1 MFDSLTS
8 KFENIFDKL
17 KSTSRVTEADIET
30 VSGDIRKALIDADV
44 NISVINAFVDKIAD
58 QCRGIVAS
66 PALTPDQQIIKI
78 VNAELTDLLGGE
90 AVKLN
95 VSSKPPTV
103 ILLAGLQG
111 SGKTTHAGKLAKHLL
126 ANGKS
131 PLLVACDLQRPA
143 AIEQL
148 HVLGEK
154 VGVPVFSIDQNQ
166 RKSKLKD
173 VLKGAYDEAARLN
186 RDTMIIDTAGRLQI
200 DDELMKELEYI
211 ADFTK
216 PDNTLLVIDAMI
228 GQEAVNVADTFN
240 KRIPLSGVIL
250 TKIDGDARGGAALS
264 VRAVTGAPILFVGT
278 GEKLEDF
285 EDFYPDRMASRIL
298 GMGDVLTLIE
308 KAETVYTEE
317 QATELGHKMAQGD
330 FGLGD
335 FLDQLKSIQKMGPLG
350 GLMKMMPGMPKE
362 MKDVEIE
369 DKQVARVEAIILSMT
384 KEERN
389 EPTMINGSRRT
400 RIAKGSGVTTNE
412 VNNLLK
418 QFQQMR
424 TMMKQM
430 MGGAMGGGAPMGGGN
445 KKGKKGKKKAGK
457 VGMMKNAM
465 AMQKEMKKNPG
476 AFDELLKSAEKGSFL
491 PPSSKFDN

>member
-8 KFENIFDKL
+8 KFENIFDNL
-17 KSTSRVTEADIET
+17 KSTSRITDSDIET
-30 VSGDIRKALIDADV
+30 VSSDIRSALIDADV
-44 NISVINAFVDKIAD
+44 NISVIDAFISKIAE
-58 QCRGIVAS
+58 QCKGIVPS
-66 PALTPDQQIIKI
+66 PALSPDQQIIKI
-78 VNAELTDLLGGE
+78 VNEELMNLLGGE

-95 VSSKPPTV
+95 VSSKPPTI

-126 ANGKS
+126 SKGKS

-148 HVLGEK
+148 KVLGEK
-154 VGVPVFSIDQNQ
+154 ISVPVFSIDQGK
-166 RKSKLKD
+166 RKSKIKD
-173 VLKGAYDEAARLN
+173 VIKGAFDEAARLN

-200 DDELMKELEYI
+200 DDDLMKELEQI
-211 ADFTK
+211 VDLTK

-264 VRAVTGAPILFVGT
+264 VRAVTGAPILYVGT

-308 KAETVYTEE
+308 KAETLYTQD

-350 GLMKMMPGMPKE
+350 GIMKMMPGMPKE
-362 MKDVEIE
+362 MKDVEID
-369 DKQVARVEAIILSMT
+369 DKQIAHVEAIILSMT
-384 KEERN
+384 KKERD
-389 EPTMINGSRRT
+389 EPSIINGSRRT
-400 RIAKGSGVTTNE
+400 RIAGGSGRTTNE
-412 VNNLLK
+412 VNALLK

-430 MGGAMGGGAPMGGGN
+430 MGGTLPGGAGGN
-445 KKGKKGKKKAGK
+445 KKGKKGKKKQGK

-465 AMQKEMKKNPG
+465 AMQKEMKKNPD
-476 AFDELLKSAEKGSFL
+476 AFEDILKGSDMGSFL
-491 PPSSKFDN
+491 PPSAKF

>member
-1 MFDSLTS
+1 MFDSLTN

-17 KSTSRVTEADIET
+17 KSSSRISDSDIAS
-30 VSGDIRKALIDADV
+30 VSSEIREALIDADV
-44 NISVINAFVDKIAD
+44 NISVIDAFVEKISEQA
-58 QCRGIVAS
+58 RGIVAS
-66 PALTPDQQIIKI
+66 PALTTDQQIIKI
-78 VNAELTDLLGGE
+78 VNEELTNLLGGE
-90 AVKLN
+90 AVKLK

-111 SGKTTHAGKLAKHLL
+111 SGKTTHCAKLAKHLL
-126 ANGKS
+126 ASGKS
-131 PLLVACDLQRPA
+131 PLMVACDLQRPA

-148 HVLGEK
+148 KVLGEK
-154 VGVPVFSIDQNQ
+154 ISVPVFSIDPGK
-166 RKSKLKD
+166 RKSKIKD
-173 VLKGAYDEAARLN
+173 VLKGAYEEAARLN
-186 RDTMIIDTAGRLQI
+186 RDTLILDTAGRLQI
-200 DDELMKELEYI
+200 DDDLMKELEFI
-211 ADFTK
+211 SDFTK

-278 GEKLEDF
+278 GEKIEDF

-317 QATELGHKMAQGD
+317 QANELGHKMAQGD

-335 FLDQLKSIQKMGPLG
+335 FLDQLKSVQQMGPLG

-362 MKDVEIE
+362 LKDVEIE
-369 DKQVARVEAIILSMT
+369 DKQIARVEAIILSMT
-384 KEERN
+384 KNERN
-389 EPTMINGSRRT
+389 EPSIINGTRRT
-400 RIAKGSGVTTNE
+400 RIAQGSGTTTNE

-418 QFQQMR
+418 QFTQMR

-430 MGGAMGGGAPMGGGN
+430 MGGATTPPKSN
-445 KKGKKGKKKAGK
+445 KKGKKGKKKQGK

-465 AMQKEMKKNPG
+465 AMQKEMKKNPE
-476 AFDELLKSAEKGSFL
+476 AFEDLLKGSQTGSFL
-491 PPSSKFDN
+491 PPSAKFGK